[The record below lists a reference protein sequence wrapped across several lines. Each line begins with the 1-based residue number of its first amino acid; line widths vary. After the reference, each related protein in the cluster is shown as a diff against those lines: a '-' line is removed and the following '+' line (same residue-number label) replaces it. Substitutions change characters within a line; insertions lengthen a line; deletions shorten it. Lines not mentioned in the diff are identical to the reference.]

1 MSNPI
6 KDKTILL
13 GISGSI
19 AAYKAVELASQLT
32 KSGALVDVILTPAA
46 EKLVSALT
54 FRSVTGRKAF
64 TEQDL
69 WDTSDHVV
77 HITLARR
84 ADLMLIA
91 PASANTLAKLA
102 HGIGDNLLTVTA
114 LAIRCPLAVAPA
126 MDAGMFSNAATQ
138 ENLQILH
145 KRDILILGPEEGHLA
160 SGLKGKGR
168 MLEPTVLY
176 SSLRYLLSRNNPLA
190 GKKILI
196 TAGGT
201 QEAID
206 PVRILTNHS
215 SGKQGFA
222 LAQAA
227 LDRGADVTLVSAPT
241 SLLPPEGAELIRVTS
256 AEEMHQVVLEKVLD
270 ADAVIMAAAVADFR
284 PVSTSREKIKKEEK
298 PTEIKLEPTVDI
310 LKELGELKRKKKG
323 NLVLIG
329 FAAESENLIENA
341 SEKLSAKNLDLIV
354 ANDISRSDAGFAVD
368 TNEVTLL
375 FKNGQKKEIPLQEK
389 NRIAEEII
397 DNLLRLMQS

>member
-13 GISGSI
+13 GVSGSI

-32 KSGALVDVILTPAA
+32 KSGALVDIILTPAA

-176 SSLRYLLSRNNPLA
+176 ASLRYLLSRSNPLA

-227 LDRGADVTLVSAPT
+227 LDRGA
-241 SLLPPEGAELIRVTS
+241 
-256 AEEMHQVVLEKVLD
+256 
-270 ADAVIMAAAVADFR
+270 FW
-284 PVSTSREKIKKEEK
+284 KKCWM
-298 PTEIKLEPTVDI
+298 
-310 LKELGELKRKKKG
+310 
-323 NLVLIG
+323 
-329 FAAESENLIENA
+329 
-341 SEKLSAKNLDLIV
+341 
-354 ANDISRSDAGFAVD
+354 
-368 TNEVTLL
+368 
-375 FKNGQKKEIPLQEK
+375 
-389 NRIAEEII
+389 
-397 DNLLRLMQS
+397 LMQSSWQPPWQIFAQFPPAERRSRKRKNQQKSSWNLPSIFSRN